1 MVRSA
6 ALTDADKGRIEA
18 AIADLETRT
27 SAELAVVIAR
37 RSHDYAAYPFLWAA
51 ALALLAGGALALLFP
66 RALPIEVVLL
76 EGCVFAAIYLV
87 LHFTP
92 LGIALTPA
100 RMKETNARQLA
111 AAQFASVVAQRTQ
124 NRAGLLLFVSLAER
138 HIEILVDRGVDERI
152 GRERWPTIVTRFRS
166 TGGPLAERLAAAIE
180 ECASTLEEC
189 FPPSPGE
196 PNEMPDQVKEM

>member
-1 MVRSA
+1 MNA
-6 ALTDADKGRIEA
+6 ALTDTDKGRVEA
-18 AIADLETRT
+18 AIADLERRT

-51 ALALLAGGALALLFP
+51 ALALLAGGALALLLP

-76 EGCVFAAIYLV
+76 EGCVFAAVYLL

-92 LGIALTPA
+92 LGIAVIPG
-100 RMKETNARQLA
+100 RVKETNARRLA
-111 AAQFASVVAQRTQ
+111 AAQFATAVAQRTQ

-138 HIEILVDRGVDERI
+138 HIEILVDRGIDQRI
-152 GRERWPTIVTRFRS
+152 GRERWPAIVTRFQS
-166 TGGPLAERLAAAIE
+166 TSGPLAERLVAAIE
-180 ECASTLEEC
+180 ECASTLEGY

-196 PNEMPDQVKEM
+196 PNEVPDQVKEM